1 MADAGG
7 VGAISTGALGPL
19 AAQPVPIAELLSVS
33 EEAVMVLFGT
43 LRTAALRL
51 PPEDSADCVRDFN
64 KRAKTAK
71 LLAASGQPSPQ
82 NFFKPII
89 FFYFQQDHALLL
101 RSLPLDLS
109 KVDAW
114 AYGFAR
120 WSVVSPNDVCN
131 GSDFFHLLSEA
142 DRIELQLN
150 AAHDVLEVNPSV
162 PLRSTLRAAANNLI
176 ARFCDFRQREVT
188 RLVALAR
195 GMSTVAHL
203 ASQFEVIG
211 RAYTYENATISD
223 FLSQL
228 ERTLNTQAH
237 GRATTHA
244 KEEFVSRAW
253 VSFYRAFISGLRG
266 ADRVAAPRSLNPPAI
281 GPPAREPAFA
291 AGFQT
296 PSGLGT
302 IQTVA
307 HVNEGLGAFASTST
321 PLALGTPPGLSV
333 RWDGAHSAEIMA
345 RQVMAGC
352 RTPGKLLGPGNGSAN
367 GIDLPNDYCRL
378 VLFANQ
384 VLDGTR
390 HPGYLSSVPPAVL
403 PDVPP
408 LSSLQFGGYQRAGG
422 DHQLAANRDRG
433 RSDRPA
439 GARLSNDICTPFSPY
454 MLGVYSPY
462 RDMRLPEACYEC
474 NAPRSHYGNE
484 CPQRFARVLGDV
496 PPGWM
501 LDGRSAVRNP
511 AHWEGSDLTAAA
523 RADYRRF
530 LTTHSLQQ
538 HRQYP
543 VSADDIAGAAP
554 PPLRRALGGRGQ

>member
-1 MADAGG
+1 
-7 VGAISTGALGPL
+7 
-19 AAQPVPIAELLSVS
+19 
-33 EEAVMVLFGT
+33 MVLFGT

-71 LLAASGQPSPQ
+71 LLAATGQPSPQ

-176 ARFCDFRQREVT
+176 ARFCDFRQREVS

-253 VSFYRAFISGLRG
+253 LSFYRAFISGLRG
-266 ADRVAAPRSLNPPAI
+266 ADRVAAPA
-281 GPPAREPAFA
+281 
-291 AGFQT
+291 
-296 PSGLGT
+296 
-302 IQTVA
+302 
-307 HVNEGLGAFASTST
+307 ASTRRQSDSRRASPCSRRAFR
-321 PLALGTPPGLSV
+321 PLA
-333 RWDGAHSAEIMA
+333 A
-345 RQVMAGC
+345 
-352 RTPGKLLGPGNGSAN
+352 
-367 GIDLPNDYCRL
+367 
-378 VLFANQ
+378 
-384 VLDGTR
+384 
-390 HPGYLSSVPPAVL
+390 
-403 PDVPP
+403 
-408 LSSLQFGGYQRAGG
+408 
-422 DHQLAANRDRG
+422 LA
-433 RSDRPA
+433 
-439 GARLSNDICTPFSPY
+439 PFKP
-454 MLGVYSPY
+454 
-462 RDMRLPEACYEC
+462 
-474 NAPRSHYGNE
+474 
-484 CPQRFARVLGDV
+484 
-496 PPGWM
+496 
-501 LDGRSAVRNP
+501 
-511 AHWEGSDLTAAA
+511 
-523 RADYRRF
+523 
-530 LTTHSLQQ
+530 
-538 HRQYP
+538 
-543 VSADDIAGAAP
+543 
-554 PPLRRALGGRGQ
+554 